1 MEALNIVSQSLEYIH
16 NATKMLPSTH
26 SIVSKIFR
34 SAEMKVFD
42 YSDTSTRACHA
53 FHIHEVSNN
62 ACSRQLKMFWWK
74 NHDDVDTKCLHTFVF
89 IFISWQ
95 QNSFQSGPS
104 DKRLWSSGLH
114 NTGLSRTHKSSKFWV
129 FCIHRI
135 RHSAFS
141 RWSAGWLCLE
151 A

>member
-53 FHIHEVSNN
+53 FHIHQVGNN
-62 ACSRQLKMFWWK
+62 ACSRQLKMF
-74 NHDDVDTKCLHTFVF
+74 
-89 IFISWQ
+89 
-95 QNSFQSGPS
+95 
-104 DKRLWSSGLH
+104 
-114 NTGLSRTHKSSKFWV
+114 
-129 FCIHRI
+129 
-135 RHSAFS
+135 
-141 RWSAGWLCLE
+141 
-151 A
+151 